1 MDNRPIGVF
10 DSGLGGLTAVKAL
23 RNILPNE
30 NIVYFGDTARVPYG
44 TRGVETIKKFAVS
57 DLKFVNSLGVKAV
70 LAACG
75 TVSSVALSELKTE
88 SKVYITGV
96 VEATAK
102 KALVT
107 TKNGI
112 IGIIGTSATIKSS
125 SYVKYISEQN
135 PSVKTVS
142 KACPLFVP
150 LVENGYVS
158 SGNPVVQYVVSEY
171 LSAIKE
177 SGADTV
183 ILGCTHYPILKEAI
197 GNFLGE
203 NVALID
209 SGEESASEI
218 AEYLQANN
226 LLNEQ
231 CCNGTIEYY
240 VSDNVDGFA
249 ENAGV
254 FLSEEISGSVKK
266 ADIEL

>member
-1 MDNRPIGVF
+1 MDNRPVGIF

-23 RNILPNE
+23 KDILPYE

-44 TRGVETIKKFAVS
+44 VRGVETIKKFALS

-75 TVSSVALSELKTE
+75 TVSSVAMAELKSEGT
-88 SKVYITGV
+88 VYITGV

-102 KALVT
+102 KALAE

-125 SYVKYISEQN
+125 SYVKYISEHS

-150 LVENGYVS
+150 LVENGYFS
-158 SGNPVVQYVVSEY
+158 SENPVVQHVVAEY
-171 LSAIKE
+171 LSEIKE

-183 ILGCTHYPILKEAI
+183 ILGCTHYPILRDAI
-197 GNFLGE
+197 GKYLGDG
-203 NVALID
+203 VSLID
-209 SGEESASEI
+209 SGKEAASEI
-218 AEYLQANN
+218 AEYLKNN
-226 LLNEQ
+226 GLLNESGKL
-231 CCNGTIEYY
+231 GTIEYY
-240 VSDNVDGFA
+240 VSDNTEGFA

-266 ADIEL
+266 ADIDL